1 MKKLSSERNQSL
13 SKLSKN
19 NQENEAIYIAE
30 RDGEFVTVDRAN
42 DQEPQVAPLEI
53 NRQAETE
60 EPQKELA
67 VATTSPEKRSEQ
79 ELGKVKQHSSGQKGL
94 VVGVGLGAIL
104 TFGGMHLFASSPAE
118 NTTASQATESRE
130 DNAVQQS
137 VTLAEVKTDQI
148 ERNITMAGTVGA
160 YDLIPVKSRA
170 IGLPIE
176 EILVGKGSYVTR
188 GQVLARLDNDV
199 LPAEL
204 NQSEAAV
211 KEAEATLA
219 ELKAGSR
226 PEEIAQAQQR
236 VRGARAA
243 VVQAESDLDLI
254 QKRVARNK
262 TLEAEGAITRDRLDE
277 ILNQEQIN
285 QSNLEQARASLH
297 EAEQQL
303 AQLNAGTR
311 SEVIAQAEAALAQAR
326 AKVEYIKAQLADTV
340 VVAPAN
346 GKIASKNVSV
356 GDLTSASE
364 NLFTIIEDDRLELR
378 VEMPE
383 TLLGQISPGQT
394 VQVTSDVDSNLQLVG
409 KVREIDPILEEEIP
423 QAIVRIDLPEGTN
436 LKPGMFLRSAITT
449 SIATG
454 KTAPID
460 ALLPQPDGSA
470 IAYVLQ
476 SDRTVKAQSVKM
488 GEILPDHQVEVV
500 NGLQSGDRIV
510 VKGAAYLKDGDS
522 VKPTN

>member
-1 MKKLSSERNQSL
+1 MKKLSSEGNQSL

-30 RDGEFVTVDRAN
+30 KDGEFVTVDRTN
-42 DQEPQVAPLEI
+42 DREPKVAPLEI
-53 NRQAETE
+53 NQQTETE
-60 EPQKELA
+60 EPQQELA
-67 VATTSPEKRSEQ
+67 VATTSQEIRSEQ
-79 ELGKVKQHSSGQKGL
+79 ELGKVKQHFSGQQGL
-94 VVGVGLGAIL
+94 VVGLGLGAIL

-118 NTTASQATESRE
+118 NTPASQATESSE

-137 VTLAEVKTDQI
+137 VTLAEVITDQI
-148 ERNITMAGTVGA
+148 ERNITMAGTVAA
-160 YDLIPVKSRA
+160 YELIPVKSRA

-176 EILVGKGSYVTR
+176 EILVRNGSYVTK
-188 GQVLARLDNDV
+188 GQTLARLDNDV

-297 EAEQQL
+297 WHFWTQ
-303 AQLNAGTR
+303 
-311 SEVIAQAEAALAQAR
+311 
-326 AKVEYIKAQLADTV
+326 
-340 VVAPAN
+340 
-346 GKIASKNVSV
+346 
-356 GDLTSASE
+356 
-364 NLFTIIEDDRLELR
+364 FC
-378 VEMPE
+378 
-383 TLLGQISPGQT
+383 
-394 VQVTSDVDSNLQLVG
+394 
-409 KVREIDPILEEEIP
+409 
-423 QAIVRIDLPEGTN
+423 
-436 LKPGMFLRSAITT
+436 
-449 SIATG
+449 
-454 KTAPID
+454 
-460 ALLPQPDGSA
+460 
-470 IAYVLQ
+470 
-476 SDRTVKAQSVKM
+476 
-488 GEILPDHQVEVV
+488 H
-500 NGLQSGDRIV
+500 
-510 VKGAAYLKDGDS
+510 
-522 VKPTN
+522 